1 MMQKDKI
8 VLVGLIAAVAI
19 AAAIGIN
26 LALAHLPPVGGSSG
40 IADIGGPFVLVDD
53 TGKEVTEVSLA
64 GKPSV
69 IYFGYTFCPE
79 VCPTTLAN
87 LSHWIRDLGPDADK
101 LNFVFVTIDPE
112 RDTPKVMHEYVAS
125 FDKHI
130 RGFTGT
136 PAQIVKIAK
145 EYRVYYKRIPTK
157 DGGYIMDHTAFL
169 YLMNAQGSFVGTIAY
184 QEKDSSALS
193 KLKRLAEAAG
203 S

>member
-1 MMQKDKI
+1 MQKDKI
-8 VLVGLIAAVAI
+8 VLLGLIAAVAI

-26 LALAHLPPVGGSSG
+26 LALAYLPPAGGSSG
-40 IADIGGPFVLVDD
+40 SAEIGGPFVLVDD
-53 TGKEVTEVSLA
+53 TGKEVTQATLA

-87 LSHWIRDLGPDADK
+87 LSHWIRDLGPEADK
-101 LNFVFVTIDPE
+101 LNYVFVTVDPE
-112 RDTPKVMHEYVAS
+112 KDTPKVMHQYVAS
-125 FDKHI
+125 FDKRI

-136 PAQIVKIAK
+136 PAQIAKIAK

-157 DGGYIMDHTAFL
+157 DGGYVMDHTAFL
-169 YLMNAQGSFVGTIAY
+169 YLMNAQGDFVGTIDY